1 MSWIEKGRSWYG
13 DLSRCICRS
22 ADAFFF
28 FLEMRRPDEE
38 LRMGDL
44 LDDETDRRLDLM
56 RFLLWLDAERSSAI
70 LLMFCCTF
78 KGDKVGSV
86 GAYY

>member
-1 MSWIEKGRSWYG
+1 
-13 DLSRCICRS
+13 
-22 ADAFFF
+22 
-28 FLEMRRPDEE
+28 
-38 LRMGDL
+38 MGDL
-44 LDDETDRRLDLM
+44 LDDETDLRLDLM

-70 LLMFCCTF
+70 LLMFYCIF

>member
-13 DLSRCICRS
+13 DLSRCICLS

-28 FLEMRRPDEE
+28 FLAKRRPDDV

-44 LDDETDRRLDLM
+44 LDDETDLKLDLM
-56 RFLLWLDAERSSAI
+56 RFLLWLDAERSSAT
-70 LLMFCCTF
+70 LLMFYCIF
-78 KGDKVGSV
+78 EGDKVGSV